1 MNRKQ
6 VIRKVLVASFLGLAA
21 FIGNMILLLL
31 DTLVLIDLQITWV
44 RGLYV
49 VLNIFAFLCLVHAL
63 YHSMSS
69 AFTLKG
75 IRAEM
80 SHGIKTKKHAKK
92 SMGV

>member
-6 VIRKVLVASFLGLAA
+6 GIRKVLVASFLGLAA

-49 VLNIFAFLCLVHAL
+49 VLNIFAFFAWC
-63 YHSMSS
+63 MRCI
-69 AFTLKG
+69 TP
-75 IRAEM
+75 
-80 SHGIKTKKHAKK
+80 
-92 SMGV
+92 